1 MALESGARAS
11 NTLTGEL
18 RSRPLAVLLAGACE
32 RGTSGTFTF
41 VHGARRDTLTMRRGM
56 IAAVRT
62 TEPVA
67 YLGGIL
73 YELGAIDIATLNET
87 LREVAVGK
95 RLHGDIL
102 IQRGYLTRDRIDEGL
117 VEQTLRHVHHL
128 FSLPEATNWAFRED
142 IDELAG
148 ARDEGRPVVDAWQ
161 AIWRGLR
168 DQPAASHVAR
178 TLAKIDGDIHLR
190 DLRAIDRFALAPEEI
205 ALCERLHAQPSSL
218 ATLLATSG
226 LATERTKLVV
236 YLLALARCIVRVDI
250 QPVGPVELGIEGVR
264 LRAQRIDE
272 EDPHTTLGL
281 RSGASLDAARA
292 AFFRLARQWHP
303 DKIPSSLADVRAEC
317 QHIFVRL
324 GEAHRAV
331 TDLSARVNV
340 DSLVGA
346 ENAFAAND
354 SVMPPAPARTLR
366 DADAALARNDLA
378 TADAIARSLTS
389 AGSDGPAARALL
401 AWCALGAGTNNDRHV
416 LDRGLAALDKL
427 LTGDPDCVRALF
439 YRAQLFMRTGKTDAA
454 LRDYRKII
462 RIEPR
467 HVDAQREVRL
477 SEIRRRAS
485 SSGTSSSEMK
495 PAEPRRSPA
504 RELHAQPMPSV
515 SAPGA
520 TPSKTSPPAVA
531 APLAPVLPPA
541 SEHASA
547 DDASVR
553 SGLRRL
559 LARVA
564 GSK

>member
-1 MALESGARAS
+1 MAVESGARAS

-41 VHGARRDTLTMRRGM
+41 VHGSRRDKLTMRRGT
-56 IAAVRT
+56 IAAVRS

-73 YELGAIDIATLNET
+73 YELGYIDIATLNET
-87 LREVAVGK
+87 LQEVAGAK

-102 IQRGYLTRDRIDEGL
+102 VERGHLTRDRIDEGL
-117 VEQTLRHVHHL
+117 VEQTLRYVHHL
-128 FSLPEATNWAFRED
+128 FSLPEATKWAFRED

-148 ARDEGRPVVDAWQ
+148 ARDEGRPAVETWQ

-168 DQPAASHVAR
+168 DQPAAPHVAR
-178 TLAKIDGDIHLR
+178 TLAKIDGGIHLR

-205 ALCERLHAQPSSL
+205 ALCQRLHAQPSSL
-218 ATLLATSG
+218 ATLVATSG
-226 LATERTKLVV
+226 LANERTQLLV
-236 YLLALARCIVRVDI
+236 YLLALARCIVRVDT
-250 QPVGPVELGIEGVR
+250 QPVGPLELGIEGVR

-281 RSGASLDAARA
+281 RAGASLEAARA
-292 AFFRLARQWHP
+292 AFFRLARLWHP
-303 DKIPSSLADVRAEC
+303 DKIPTALADVRAEC

-324 GEAHRAV
+324 GEAHRAL

-340 DSLVGA
+340 ESLVGA

-354 SVMPPAPARTLR
+354 SVRPPAPARTLR

-378 TADAIARSLTS
+378 AADAIARSLTS
-389 AGSDGPAARALL
+389 AGADGPAARALL
-401 AWCALGAGTNNDRHV
+401 AWCALGAGTNNDREV

-439 YRAQLFMRTGKTDAA
+439 YRAQLLMRTGNSNAA

-462 RIEPR
+462 RIDPR

-477 SEIRRRAS
+477 SEIRRRM
-485 SSGTSSSEMK
+485 SSSEMK
-495 PAEPRRSPA
+495 ATEPRRSPS
-504 RELHAQPMPSV
+504 REPRAQPMPP
-515 SAPGA
+515 APAPAG

-531 APLAPVLPPA
+531 APPGPFIPTA
-541 SEHASA
+541 SGCASA

-564 GSK
+564 GAK